1 MMNTRE
7 NHDVAVRFLRF
18 FALCLIEGAV
28 LICNPYPYL
37 TRPEMHFRPTCAHGL
52 RIITISLLLIT
63 MLPASAAAFCGFYVA
78 GSGDDLYND
87 ATQVVLM
94 REGTTTVLSM
104 ENNYRGPLEDF
115 AMVVPVP
122 QVLMQDQVKTLDPAV
137 FRHIDKLSAPRLVQY
152 WEKNPCEDNV
162 IEYDT
167 YINGCD
173 YGYYNNTSNNNAYN
187 EPIFD
192 MGTSGEQDMASSPV
206 VIEAQFAVGE
216 YEILVLSSE
225 EATGLENWLTTNNYN
240 IPAGATEIFE
250 QYIQQGM
257 YFFVAKIDP
266 SKVTFEDGQ
275 AVLSPLRF
283 HYTSPEFSLPIR
295 LGMVNSGGEQDLLVY
310 TLGFGQRYGLANY
323 PNALIPTNLNVTE
336 EVKQD
341 FPAFYEKVFS
351 RTLAENP
358 GAIVTEYA
366 WGAGKCD
373 PCPEAPLSLDDMA
386 TFGGDVVAP
395 DEIGGEVDPWNASAL
410 LNQLTITRLHA
421 RYGKNA
427 MTQDLV
433 FTAAVPV
440 YGGRGSAGTNHQ
452 PTQLDSADNQFQGRY
467 IIHNQY
473 PGEYACEHKVRG
485 RWNGPPPSGEDRAPS
500 VAPGPNTTGEVAED
514 TLAGKS
520 IEDLLDGTVP
530 ETGQPLYIENIV
542 DLGVCED
549 PAAENY
555 MKPPSQMVDDEG
567 NVTDIPPSERQPSN
581 QTPDE
586 EEGSRGCNTTTAG
599 GASGGFLML
608 LAGLAFGFARR
619 RRRA

>member
-1 MMNTRE
+1 M
-7 NHDVAVRFLRF
+7 HLRS
-18 FALCLIEGAV
+18 
-28 LICNPYPYL
+28 
-37 TRPEMHFRPTCAHGL
+37 TCAHASRAIVL
-52 RIITISLLLIT
+52 SLLMIAL
-63 MLPASAAAFCGFYVA
+63 LPANAAAFCGFYVA

-87 ATQVVLM
+87 ATQVVMM

-122 QVLMQDQVKTLDPAV
+122 QVLMQDQVKTLDPAI

-152 WEKNPCEDNV
+152 WEKDPCEDNV
-162 IEYDT
+162 HYYDT

-173 YGYYNNTSNNNAYN
+173 YGYEGNNATYDNNYN
-187 EPIFD
+187 EPIYD
-192 MGTSGEQDMASSPV
+192 MGSSEQDMAPPSV

-225 EATGLENWLTTNNYN
+225 EATGLESWLTSNNYN
-240 IPAGATEIFE
+240 IPSGATEIFE

-266 SKVTFEDGQ
+266 AKVTFENGQ
-275 AVLSPLRF
+275 AILSPLRF

-310 TLGFGQRYGLANY
+310 TLGFGQRYALANY
-323 PNALIPTNLNVTE
+323 PNALIPTNLNVTQ

-373 PCPEAPLSLDDMA
+373 PCPETPLSLDDMA

-395 DEIGGEVDPWNASAL
+395 DEIGMGVDPWDASAL

-452 PTQLDSADNQFQGRY
+452 PTQLDAADNQFQGRY
-467 IIHNQY
+467 IIHNQF
-473 PGEYACEHKVRG
+473 PGEYACDHKVRG
-485 RWNGPPPSGEDRAPS
+485 RWNGPPPSGENGGPS
-500 VAPGPNTTGEVAED
+500 IAPGPNTTGEIAQD
-514 TLAGKS
+514 TLAAKS
-520 IEDLLDGTVP
+520 IEDLTDGTVP
-530 ETGQPLYIENIV
+530 ETGQPLFEERII

-549 PAAENY
+549 PNAENF
-555 MKPPSQMVDDEG
+555 MEPPSQMIDDDGDVVE
-567 NVTDIPPSERQPSN
+567 IPPSEREPTN
-581 QTPDE
+581 TPP
-586 EEGSRGCNTTTAG
+586 EEGGGTTGCNTTTAG
-599 GASGGFLML
+599 GASGGLLML
-608 LAGLAFGFARR
+608 LAGLAFGFSRR